1 MFLNLDFERS
11 NHLSG
16 LSYNIHNKELIS
28 VKKNEDKSIHVT
40 KKKKKIGQ
48 RRGKTL
54 KLNRPR
60 VK

>member
-40 KKKKKIGQ
+40 KKKKK
-48 RRGKTL
+48 
-54 KLNRPR
+54 NRTKKR
-60 VK
+60 ENSEIK